1 MEKVMK
7 NQRRLPILVC
17 GIALAS
23 AFGVGCSSL
32 FGAHDKNQS
41 GSILDY
47 FPSTPGLKLT
57 YDFASQ
63 SNSSD
68 NGKRSI
74 TFQDP
79 TSVNGISFQ
88 LTKADAPEF
97 ADCLWRKDGE
107 IIGASNAIVNR
118 WSDGAFLYFF
128 LINMPAEFEDG
139 MDYSAGGV
147 SYHAETGSSWESY
160 SDCLKISFDAS
171 DNADPPWEQ
180 PKLGGTGYFYVARG
194 IGLVHLYFQSR
205 ETGNVETFGLYKPPK
220 QVAAHRVFGHF
231 QDSAGNP
238 LPNVYMAFD
247 PYLPFGWCGK
257 SDETG
262 DYSFEFYYE
271 AVTVYNRGFIA
282 GRDDNGN
289 GRLDNEEIKVNSNYR
304 NFPDG
309 DMNMGTITM

>member
-1 MEKVMK
+1 MI
-7 NQRRLPILVC
+7 NQRRIPFLVC

-63 SNSSD
+63 YNAGD

-74 TFQDP
+74 TFQNP
-79 TSVNGISFQ
+79 PSANNFSFQ

-97 ADCLWRKDGE
+97 ADCLWGKDGE
-107 IIGASNAIVNR
+107 IIGASNSSQN
-118 WSDGAFLYFF
+118 SYNDGAFRYIF
-128 LINMPAEFEDG
+128 LINMPSEYASG
-139 MDYSAGGV
+139 MDYSAAGV

-160 SDCLKISFDAS
+160 SDCIKVSFES
-171 DNADPPWEQ
+171 PDNFGPPWEQ
-180 PKLGGTGYFYVARG
+180 PRLGGTGYFYVARG
-194 IGLVHLYFQSR
+194 IGLVHLYFQNR
-205 ETGNVETFGLYKPPK
+205 GTGNVETFGLYKPPK

-231 QDSAGNP
+231 QDSTGNP

-262 DYSFEFYYE
+262 DYSFIFYYE
-271 AVTVYNRGFIA
+271 AEKVYNRGFMA

-289 GRLDNEEIKVNSNYR
+289 GNLDNDEIKVSSNYL